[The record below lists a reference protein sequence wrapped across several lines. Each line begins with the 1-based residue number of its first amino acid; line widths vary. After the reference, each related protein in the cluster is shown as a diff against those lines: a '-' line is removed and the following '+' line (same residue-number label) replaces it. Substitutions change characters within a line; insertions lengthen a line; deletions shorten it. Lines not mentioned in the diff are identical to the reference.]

1 MFRATGSRRGRIA
14 IAAFAAVAL
23 VAGVGLP
30 RLVAQANGSPTVDVN
45 PAPTFTNHN
54 ANVTEGNF
62 GNSPVVVTFALSQD
76 NTSSVTVHYTT
87 GAQGDT
93 ATNGVDYVD
102 QSGDVVFAP
111 HETSKNVVFN
121 VKGDTIDEGNE
132 VFTVALG
139 TVTNGNG
146 GTFVA
151 GSNGTVTIQDDD
163 AAPGLSLPDTSQ
175 VEGNTGDTVNMKFTA
190 SLSAKAGSDQTF
202 YAFTHD
208 PTNDTDPNTPGVQP
222 PLAATAG
229 TDYTALAGTPV
240 TIHAGDLS
248 ADVLVPITPD
258 TKDEFDE
265 WVELRLKA
273 TNDVNAANVA
283 MAEGKIVDDDALARL
298 DVADPAAV
306 TENDTP
312 CGHTLDAQQ
321 TCTVNMTF
329 TVTLTPASNKR
340 VVVDYATADRTATSG
355 STDANADYIATSG
368 SGDPAASPTPG
379 TGLEFMPGETSKT
392 VTVPIRGD
400 NNTEG
405 DESFVLNLSN
415 ASNAAIGDGQAQGL
429 IHDDDTGSIPT
440 VSVSDAPT
448 VSESGGPS
456 TFTITVNRP
465 PLNTASVPVCYQTA
479 DGPQDPATGA
489 AAVAG
494 SDYTA
499 ASTCVTI
506 NALQTTATV
515 TVPLVN
521 DTKHES
527 DEYFQLQLTGAGNA
541 SITDAVGQA
550 KITDDDAAPT
560 LSIADK
566 TVTEGNT
573 GLSPSTAASL
583 TVTLSAASGQ
593 EVDVDCTTPQPNS
606 GNATAD
612 TGDGKGDYV
621 VTATKVVFAPGE
633 TSKTCDVP
641 VVGDT
646 VDEDN
651 ETVDVQLTNQS
662 GAGISDGDATLTI
675 TDDDNAPT
683 ISIGNTTVTE
693 GSSTNTTA
701 TFGVSL
707 SNPSSKP
714 ITVHVATADGTA
726 KSPGDYTTGSANLT
740 FDPGATRADFDV
752 TVIADTLDE
761 PNETFTATI
770 SSPNGNAT
778 LGTPATGTATI
789 IDDDDASA
797 LSIDNATVTEGNS
810 GTTNATFHVTLAP
823 ASGQTV
829 TVHYATADGTA
840 TQPDDYTA
848 TSGDLTFNPG
858 DTTKSLTVPVKGDT
872 TVEPDEG
879 YTVTLSSPTNA
890 TISDGTGN
898 GTITNDDTEGTTTT
912 TTPGET
918 TTTSTTV
925 PHTAHPQITTGAG
938 PGGGPHIQ
946 SFSVGS
952 TTATVGFMDGN
963 TSAGKR
969 VARGDVTGDG
979 VDEIITGSGPGDP
992 AVLSVY
998 SATGQLLTSTFAYA
1012 GGQFRGG
1019 VFVAAGD
1026 IDGDGVDEIITGA
1039 GPGGGPHVIVWKVN
1053 GQTLTPVDG
1062 GFFAYSADWHGG
1074 VTVATGDVTGDGKD
1088 EIITGPGAG
1097 GGPDV
1102 EVTTGTKG
1110 EGRTRLFGF
1119 MAYIDPNA
1127 QPNWNGGVNVAAGD
1141 VDGDGKAEIA
1151 VVPWSGGG
1159 PHLRLFNHDG
1169 TLRNG
1174 GVMVGS
1180 ASFPGGLT
1188 VAMGD
1193 LSGDGH
1199 AEIVVGVWT
1208 GTNRVKVYT
1217 GDLVPTSVDFK
1228 PYGEFGGG
1236 NFVA

>member
-1 MFRATGSRRGRIA
+1 MPNVFRATGSRRGRVA

-23 VAGVGLP
+23 IAGVGLP
-30 RLVAQANGSPTVDVN
+30 RLVANATPSPTVDVN

-121 VKGDTIDEGNE
+121 AKGDTIDEGNE
-132 VFTVALG
+132 VFTVVLG
-139 TVTNGNG
+139 TVTNGDG
-146 GTFVA
+146 GTFTA

-175 VEGNTGDTVNMKFTA
+175 VEGNTGDTVNMTFTA
-190 SLSAKAGSDQTF
+190 SLSAKAGHDITY

-229 TDYTALAGTPV
+229 TDYTALAGTAV
-240 TIHAGDLS
+240 TIKAGDLS
-248 ADVLVPITPD
+248 AKVLVPITPD

-265 WVELRLKA
+265 WLELRLKE

-283 MAEGKIVDDDALARL
+283 TAEGKIVDDDALARL

-400 NNTEG
+400 NNVEG

-448 VSESGGPS
+448 VSESNGPA

-499 ASTCVTI
+499 ASSCVTI

-560 LSIADK
+560 LSIANK

-573 GLSPSTAASL
+573 GLSPSTTASL

-621 VTATKVVFAPGE
+621 VTATKIVFAPGE

-646 VDEDN
+646 IDEDN
-651 ETVDVQLTNQS
+651 ETVNVQLANPVN
-662 GAGISDGDATLTI
+662 AGISTGAATLTI
-675 TDDDNAPT
+675 TDDDAAPT
-683 ISIGNTTVTE
+683 VSIANTSDTE
-693 GSSTNTTA
+693 GSSSNTTA
-701 TFGVSL
+701 SFPVTL
-707 SNPSSKP
+707 SSPSSRT
-714 ITVHVATADGTA
+714 ITVHVTTNNGSGTATAGT
-726 KSPGDYTTGSANLT
+726 DYTAGGTDLT
-740 FDPGATRADFDV
+740 FNPGETRKDFDV

-770 SSPNGNAT
+770 SAPTNAT
-778 LGTPATGTATI
+778 LGTPTTGTATI
-789 IDDDDASA
+789 VDDDDASA

-848 TSGDLTFNPG
+848 TSGDLSFAPG
-858 DTTKSLTVPVKGDT
+858 DTTKSITVPVKGDT

-898 GTITNDDTEGTTTT
+898 GTITNDDTAGTTTT

-946 SFSVGS
+946 SFPAGS

-963 TSAGKR
+963 TAAGKR
-969 VARGDVTGDG
+969 VARGDVT
-979 VDEIITGSGPGDP
+979 
-992 AVLSVY
+992 
-998 SATGQLLTSTFAYA
+998 
-1012 GGQFRGG
+1012 
-1019 VFVAAGD
+1019 
-1026 IDGDGVDEIITGA
+1026 GDGVDEIITGA

-1074 VTVATGDVTGDGKD
+1074 VTVATGDVNGDGKD

-1236 NFVA
+1236 NFVAVGKV